1 MTFNTTDMHIQGTC
15 DLFTTKPIGADRKLY
30 KTLNKLYN
38 TTSGDDI
45 DIDSSYNGKTERQNS
60 NSSLNSNKSNSN
72 GSGNDYELN
81 AQFVQLKKRSFSY
94 SYSNR
99 LPIQQKLIEKVGSKV
114 RSKSFTSPPPQL
126 PPNSSDGNNYDEE
139 SPFGPLSQSRS
150 RKLFGYLIAI
160 LNSTYPDHDFSTIQ
174 PTHFTLLDS
183 ATDLMAKV
191 NNFLISVGKSTGL
204 NWVWETINT
213 HIELDNTICF
223 QFEPQDSFLNDF
235 PGVLWC
241 NMYFIFNKKK
251 KRVAFLYFMATVLK
265 EGKTENTTLNGR
277 RNSKVGTLDEERDEM
292 GEDTEEYDFRYNQ
305 PDNEPIYEDV
315 FEEDDEADEAEEE
328 EEKEE
333 DFDEDYEMDR
343 EELANENQDDEDLI

>member
-1 MTFNTTDMHIQGTC
+1 MHIQGTC

-38 TTSGDDI
+38 TDI
-45 DIDSSYNGKTERQNS
+45 EMDGACNEKTERQNS

-72 GSGNDYELN
+72 SNEYELN
-81 AQFVQLKKRSFSY
+81 PQFVQLKKRSFSY
-94 SYSNR
+94 SYSNC
-99 LPIQQKLIEKVGSKV
+99 LPIQQKLIEKVDTKV

-126 PPNSSDGNNYDEE
+126 PPSSSEGNGYDEE
-139 SPFGPLSQSRS
+139 SPFGPLSQSSS

-174 PTHFTLLDS
+174 PTHFTLLGS
-183 ATDLMAKV
+183 ATDLMTKV

-223 QFEPQDSFLNDF
+223 QFDPQESFLNDF

-265 EGKTENTTLNGR
+265 EGNTENTVSNGR
-277 RNSKVGTLDEERDEM
+277 RNSKIGTLDEERDEM
-292 GEDTEEYDFRYNQ
+292 GEDTEEYDFRYSQN
-305 PDNEPIYEDV
+305 DHEPIYEDV
-315 FEEDDEADEAEEE
+315 FEEDEDAEVEDE

-333 DFDEDYEMDR
+333 DFDEDFEMDR
-343 EELANENQDDEDLI
+343 EALANENQDDEDLI